1 MTHNHT
7 TRTLTSQAERF
18 SAVHPVDHSAR
29 ESFAARLRKAI
40 NAAPKIRYPYG
51 REAFETASN

>member
-1 MTHNHT
+1 MTHTNA
-7 TRTLTSQAERF
+7 TRALTSTAERF
-18 SAVHPVDHSAR
+18 SSTHPVDHSAR
-29 ESFAARLRKAI
+29 ESFVARLRKAI

>member
-1 MTHNHT
+1 MTHTNA
-7 TRTLTSQAERF
+7 TRALTSTAERF
-18 SAVHPVDHSAR
+18 SSTHPVDHKAR
-29 ESFAARLRKAI
+29 DSFAARLRRAI

>member
-1 MTHNHT
+1 MTHTNA
-7 TRTLTSQAERF
+7 TRALTSTAERF
-18 SAVHPVDHSAR
+18 SSAHPVDHQAR
-29 ESFAARLRKAI
+29 RDFAASLRRAI